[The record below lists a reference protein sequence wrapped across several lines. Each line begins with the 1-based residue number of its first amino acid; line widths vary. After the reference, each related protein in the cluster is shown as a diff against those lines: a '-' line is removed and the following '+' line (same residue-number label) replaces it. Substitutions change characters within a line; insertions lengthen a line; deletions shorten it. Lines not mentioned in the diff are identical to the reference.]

1 MAGRRTRA
9 KCKPRCWPPGSE
21 GLGTLSPAPS
31 SQAGSRWNPQGE
43 TCGLLSA
50 SRGPRPGPRGPHS
63 WAGAWLPTGSV
74 LNSLY
79 IPVLGYASTEDTKNP
94 VYLQNIKKSVNHLHI
109 NPPFC
114 HFVHALV
121 WKKIKTFFKKR
132 KQMITGWER
141 AISTLCQQA
150 WSPGPCW
157 ARAPRSL
164 GSVQAAAAG
173 GRAGGRGP
181 TVLDIKHRRRS
192 ARGGVCRPTGRNDF
206 VHRDPRHGRGAGLG
220 AAAAGV
226 SS

>member
-1 MAGRRTRA
+1 MESPRRPAGCFQPPEAPAPAPGAPTAGQGPGFPRA
-9 KCKPRCWPPGSE
+9 R
-21 GLGTLSPAPS
+21 GLGPEPHFTFQS
-31 SQAGSRWNPQGE
+31 WV
-43 TCGLLSA
+43 TSA
-50 SRGPRPGPRGPHS
+50 QRTQR
-63 WAGAWLPTGSV
+63 
-74 LNSLY
+74 
-79 IPVLGYASTEDTKNP
+79 IP

-132 KQMITGWER
+132 KQMITRWER

-164 GSVQAAAAG
+164 GSVQAAAG
-173 GRAGGRGP
+173 RRAGGRGP

-192 ARGGVCRPTGRNDF
+192 AKGGVCRPTGRNDF
-206 VHRDPRHGRGAGLG
+206 VHHGPAARAEGRGR
-220 AAAAGV
+220 AAGGRGLQ
-226 SS
+226 